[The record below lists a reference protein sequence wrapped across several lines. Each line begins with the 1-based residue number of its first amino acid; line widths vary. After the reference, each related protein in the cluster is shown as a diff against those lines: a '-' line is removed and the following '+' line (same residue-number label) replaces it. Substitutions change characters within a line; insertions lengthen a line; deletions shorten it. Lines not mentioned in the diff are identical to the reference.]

1 MKHLKTLPLL
11 LLLFASAVTAFQI
24 GDFYHNAEVI
34 KANSV
39 KSVSDSLIKV
49 NTTIKGYSANAPYA
63 IKTIDVPKA
72 SFMSHVRGNLSSLTK
87 RNVWYAGW
95 FATVGAAGWA
105 IDELHNQMVSVPV
118 NTSKD
123 KIYCWGSVGG
133 PFGMGC
139 SHNPKDTAINQ
150 CKMGGARTCG
160 DVISVSPVTN
170 RPGSYIYQ
178 INTSQ
183 GQMGFQVNPFT
194 CSPTSAEPYA
204 SFCAAELPKEAVSDA
219 ALYESLAAEMLKD
232 PKAAAQAFMVPDAW
246 PYPYPHIFPDPVKY
260 IPGVSEADE
269 PLLDALIKGQLQT
282 TNPSAPNYVTP
293 EKLQQLQGLLS
304 QLQQGLTPEGG
315 VGSAN
320 DSLKNPL
327 TQAQLEETLKKRDA
341 EQKKEADEIAG
352 IDKKPITDA
361 YKDSKLKEEYDKLKE
376 RVTDP
381 SKMPQLPP
389 LPAAD
394 QIDLP
399 SYKGCQTI
407 TMNMFNAVLTFPN
420 PDQCKKLEQV
430 KTGLGYLMYVL
441 TALGII
447 MELFRRV
454 E

>member
-11 LLLFASAVTAFQI
+11 PLLFASAVTAAAFSFSNIVKQ
-24 GDFYHNAEVI
+24 AEVI
-34 KANSV
+34 KANAV
-39 KSVSDSLIKV
+39 VSANSTMIKV
-49 NTTIKGYSANAPYA
+49 STTIKGFAANDPYMV
-63 IKTIDVPKA
+63 KNVDVPKA
-72 SFMSHVRGNLSSLTK
+72 NFLSHAKNNMGSLVK
-87 RNVWYAGW
+87 RNAWYAGW
-95 FATVGAAGWA
+95 FATMAAAGWA
-105 IDELHNQMVSVPV
+105 IDEL
-118 NTSKD
+118 T
-123 KIYCWGSVGG
+123 
-133 PFGMGC
+133 
-139 SHNPKDTAINQ
+139 
-150 CKMGGARTCG
+150 
-160 DVISVSPVTN
+160 
-170 RPGSYIYQ
+170 
-178 INTSQ
+178 
-183 GQMGFQVNPFT
+183 GQMTNPTFKITGACFFSGGNPFAHGTPQYCAAQASPSTPLNLRLVSGKPAPDADLLYSFEYVNPSNNVTYSRSFYLRVKT
-194 CSPTSAEPYA
+194 ASSTVEPV
-204 SFCAAELPKEAVSDA
+204 PDD
-219 ALYESLAAEMLKD
+219 ALYDSLISHMLQD

-246 PYPYPHIFPDPVKY
+246 PYPYPNIFPDTIPY
-260 IPGVSEADE
+260 IPGVSEADQE
-269 PLLDALIKGQLQT
+269 ALDLYYKGLLQS
-282 TNPSAPNYVTP
+282 TNPNAPYYVTP
-293 EKLQQLQGLLS
+293 ERYQQIKDLATKLE
-304 QLQQGLTPEGG
+304 QGLTPEGQTD
-315 VGSAN
+315 AMN
-320 DSLKNPL
+320 DQLKKPL
-327 TQAQLEETLKKRDA
+327 TQAELEETLKKRDA
-341 EQKKEADEIAG
+341 EQKKEAEEIAG